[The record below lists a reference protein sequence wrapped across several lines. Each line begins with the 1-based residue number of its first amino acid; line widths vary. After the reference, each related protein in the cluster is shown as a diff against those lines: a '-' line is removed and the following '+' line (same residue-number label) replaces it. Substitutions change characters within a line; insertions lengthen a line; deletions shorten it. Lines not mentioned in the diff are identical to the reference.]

1 MINAKIDFVIRRAT
15 LIEWQK
21 WLNQWMHTYKDIEII
36 SSKIH
41 ENNEVTIILKREE
54 K

>member
-1 MINAKIDFVIRRAT
+1 MINEKIDFVIQRAS

-21 WLNQWMHTYKDIEII
+21 WLNQWMHTYSNIEII
-36 SSKIH
+36 SSVIH
-41 ENNEVTIILKREE
+41 DNNEVTIILKRT